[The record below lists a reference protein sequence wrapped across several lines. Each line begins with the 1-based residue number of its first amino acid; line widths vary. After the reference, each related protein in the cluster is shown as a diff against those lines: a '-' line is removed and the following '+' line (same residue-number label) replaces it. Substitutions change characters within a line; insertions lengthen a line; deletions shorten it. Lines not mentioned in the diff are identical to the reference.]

1 MSGLEALQAQL
12 TTACHRN
19 ASNAWED
26 LFGVGLHAGTS
37 GFNPRADFIERLAS
51 ALERRDWR
59 IVVSEEELNFHARS
73 VLMDNELSEIQTDI
87 EKIQNEIASSE
98 SELALFEQSRLQ
110 HNQRL
115 WAHNLRQ
122 MQHIAMLCTKTVL
135 LEQIQQVTDELNA
148 LQDPE
153 NDYKRGVRL
162 LSGASDVL
170 ASQIQALTDLSASQL
185 QKLKGVEAKRNSAIE
200 VLRRSVD
207 QRERSLQEATKQ
219 IHLMEVLTGL
229 SPPPEYDERTQA
241 AQAIQ
246 QGVKR
251 WLRRGSTT
259 KPKLAEHKRG
269 PKELLR
275 KRVSQL

>member
-1 MSGLEALQAQL
+1 MTGLEALQARL
-12 TTACHRN
+12 TTACPRN

-37 GFNPRADFIERLAS
+37 GFNPRAEFIERLVS

-59 IVVSEEELNFHARS
+59 IVVSEEELSFHARCD
-73 VLMDNELSEIQTDI
+73 LMDNQLGEVQTDI

-98 SELALFEQSRLQ
+98 AELALYEHSRLQ
-110 HNQRL
+110 YNQKL

-122 MQHIAMLCTKTVL
+122 MQHICMLRTKNVL
-135 LEQIQQVTDELNA
+135 LQQIQQVTDELNA

-153 NDYKRGVRL
+153 SDYKRGVRL
-162 LSGASDVL
+162 LSGHSDIL
-170 ASQIQALTDLSASQL
+170 TSQIKALGDLSAGQL
-185 QKLKGVEAKRNSAIE
+185 QKLKGVEAKRNSSIE
-200 VLRRSVD
+200 DLKRGVE

-229 SPPPEYDERTQA
+229 SPPPEYDARSQA

-251 WLRRGSTT
+251 WLRRGSRAN
-259 KPKLAEHKRG
+259 PKVADRKRG